1 MRIGSC
7 RQVHVTAMSD
17 GIARRGRVVLIAQL
31 VVGAV
36 PAGLAF
42 VYAGRDSFYGAVGGS
57 LIAITLMLVLGYT
70 MRKASELAV
79 ESPQT
84 SMNVM
89 YVGAVVRFVLVL
101 VLFGIALGGLKLSA
115 LYTVAGFVGVMIVG
129 VLASRG
135 RDSGRPMSKTD

>member
-1 MRIGSC
+1 MT
-7 RQVHVTAMSD
+7 VMSD
-17 GIARRGRVVLIAQL
+17 GIARRSRMVLIVQL
-31 VVGAV
+31 IAGAV
-36 PAGLAF
+36 SAGLAF
-42 VYAGRDSFYGAVGGS
+42 VYAGRDSFFGVVGGS
-57 LIAITLMLVLGYT
+57 LIAVTLMLVLGYT

-101 VLFGIALGGLKLSA
+101 ILFGIALGVLKLSA
-115 LYTVAGFVGVMIVG
+115 LYTVASFVGVMIVG

-135 RDSGRPMSKTD
+135 RDSGRPKSKTDLNLD

>member
-1 MRIGSC
+1 MT
-7 RQVHVTAMSD
+7 VMSD
-17 GIARRGRVVLIAQL
+17 GIARRGRTVLIVQL
-31 VVGAV
+31 LVAAIS
-36 PAGLAF
+36 AGLAF
-42 VYAGRDSFYGAVGGS
+42 WYAGRDAFFGVVGGAV
-57 LIAITLMLVLGYT
+57 IAITLMLVLGYT

-115 LYTVAGFVGVMIVG
+115 LYTVASFVGVMIVG

-135 RDSGRPMSKTD
+135 RDSGRPKSKTDLNLD

>member
-1 MRIGSC
+1 MT
-7 RQVHVTAMSD
+7 VMSD
-17 GIARRGRVVLIAQL
+17 GIARRGRMVLIAQL
-31 VVGAV
+31 IVGVVSAV
-36 PAGLAF
+36 LAF
-42 VYAGRDSFYGAVGGS
+42 WCVGHDASYGVVGGS
-57 LIAITLMLVLGYT
+57 LIAVTLMLVLGYT

-101 VLFGIALGGLKLSA
+101 VLFGIALGVLKLSA
-115 LYTVAGFVGVMIVG
+115 MYTVASFVGVMIVG

-135 RDSGRPMSKTD
+135 RDSGRPKSKTDLNLD